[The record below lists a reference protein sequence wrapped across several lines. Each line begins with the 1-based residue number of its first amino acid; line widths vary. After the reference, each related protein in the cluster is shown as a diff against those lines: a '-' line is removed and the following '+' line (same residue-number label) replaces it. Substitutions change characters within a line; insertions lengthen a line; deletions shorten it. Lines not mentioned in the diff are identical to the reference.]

1 MPESIQ
7 HKLDRVRPPRVQITY
22 DVEIGGAIET
32 RELPLVVGVL
42 ADLSGATAIDPPSP
56 RDRKFVEIDRDN
68 FDEVM
73 AKIAPSVQV
82 GQDKLTFK
90 TLDDFTPRNVMAQVQ
105 SLKDLFDAR
114 SHLSDLISKIDGN
127 DEGEAQLKQ
136 AAQQL
141 GGYRPRAALGTGT
154 AGNGNSNPALNAAST
169 GNQPKSAATQPTQTD
184 ATDKTADKTVTP
196 APEVKKEGPDGK

>member
-42 ADLSGATAIDPPSP
+42 ADLSGATAIDPASP

-90 TLDDFTPRNVMAQVQ
+90 TLDDFTPRNIMAQVQ

-127 DEGEAQLKQ
+127 DAGEAQLKQ
-136 AAQQL
+136 TAQQL
-141 GGYRPRAALGTGT
+141 GAYRPKAALGTGT
-154 AGNGNSNPALNAAST
+154 PGNGNSNPARNAAGT
-169 GNQPKSAATQPTQTD
+169 ENQPKSTATQTQQTD
-184 ATDKTADKTVTP
+184 STDKPADKTVTP
-196 APEVKKEGPDGK
+196 APDAKKEGPDGK